1 MEVYMKVSWS
11 LIGLATIL
19 SWSILSCA
27 SAPKSTQ
34 AQPEAAP
41 AAPTAPAKAEAPAEA
56 APKPAEV
63 PDYLIQSRKAADAS
77 RAKAMDIK
85 ANVADKTD
93 FDQGEALYAQA
104 VTLQNSGNFDQSNTA
119 FIGADEAYKKA
130 YATASSEKD
139 KAEKALTQAESD
151 RKAAEQAI
159 LKDQEALKSIT
170 DSSNAG
176 ETK

>member
-1 MEVYMKVSWS
+1 MEVYMKISWS
-11 LIGLATIL
+11 LVGLATIL

-27 SAPKSTQ
+27 SAPKGTQ
-34 AQPEAAP
+34 AQSEAVPTAT
-41 AAPTAPAKAEAPAEA
+41 TAPAKAEAPAEPA
-56 APKPAEV
+56 KKPAEV
-63 PDYLIQSRKAADAS
+63 PDYLIQSRKTADVS
-77 RAKAMDIK
+77 RAKALDIK

-93 FDQGEALYAQA
+93 FDQGEALYAQG
-104 VTLQNSGNFDQSNTA
+104 VTLQTSGTYDQSNTA

-130 YATASSEKD
+130 WATASSERD
-139 KAEKALTQAESD
+139 KAEKAMTQAEVD

-170 DSSNAG
+170 DSSNSG